1 MPTAPVVPVNE
12 YAGPSF
18 EGFMFVLTNPGETNG
33 KSWKLNIVTQVP
45 FANYTALFTGTWDG
59 SGMGMGPN
67 KGPKEISDGQLLDQ
81 SKSATSEVSIT
92 FNYQNSN
99 VGPVTG
105 NLGTSYFAGNL
116 SYTQGYI
123 GGQYHHRVPPKWVL
137 QGSVTTEDGDG
148 NILDKGPGIVSGQVT
163 V

>member
-1 MPTAPVVPVNE
+1 MPTAPVVPVHE

-45 FANYTALFTGTWDG
+45 FANYTAFFTGTWDG
-59 SGMGMGPN
+59 SGMGTGPN
-67 KGPKEISDGQLLDQ
+67 SGVPKEISDGQLFDQ
-81 SKSATSEVSIT
+81 SASATSEVSIT
-92 FNYQNSN
+92 FNFQNNN

-116 SYTQGYI
+116 SYTRGYI
-123 GGQYHHRVPPKWVL
+123 EHRHRVPPVWVL